1 MIKHLNREF
10 EINKLCYRTLHHSGP
25 LVVGGVTVAG
35 ANGTGIPAS
44 AVANSAGV
52 AGTFVP
58 KVALAVYDFAVDGGV
73 IGAITLA
80 NTVALP
86 DNAVVTGITYDVLT
100 TCTSATDAATI
111 ALSVPTDGA
120 LTTAIAISNAAN
132 PWDAGAHLVNTA
144 LPKKLTAA
152 RNLQI
157 TVAAEAIT
165 AGKIVFAVQY
175 YVSQ

>member
-1 MIKHLNREF
+1 MPKDPMALNRV
-10 EINKLCYRTLHHSGP
+10 IIKN
-25 LVVGGVTVAG
+25 GGVIEREDGTDIVAVSADG
-35 ANGTGIPAS
+35 ATTTITPSNSTGLPGTYIKKTAI
-44 AVANSAGV
+44 
-52 AGTFVP
+52 
-58 KVALAVYDFAVDGGV
+58 AVYDFAVDGGV

-80 NTVALP
+80 GTVSIP
-86 DNAVVTGITYDVLT
+86 DNAVVTAVTHDVLT

-120 LTTAIAISNAAN
+120 LTTALAISNAAN
-132 PWDAGAHLVNTA
+132 IWDAGAHLPNTA

-157 TVAAEAIT
+157 TVAVEAIT
-165 AGKIVFAVQY
+165 AGKIVFAVDY

>member
-1 MIKHLNREF
+1 MASKYEYRISNGGLKGDLVIDH
-10 EINKLCYRTLHHSGP
+10 NKNWLGNDLSGSNI
-25 LVVGGVTVAG
+25 AD
-35 ANGTGIPAS
+35 
-44 AVANSAGV
+44 SAGL
-52 AGTFVP
+52 AGSYVQ

-80 NTVALP
+80 GTTQLP
-86 DNAVVTGITYDVLT
+86 DNAVVTAVTHDVLT

-120 LTTAIAISNAAN
+120 LTTALAISNAAN
-132 PWDAGAHLVNTA
+132 IWDAGAHLPNTV

-157 TVAAEAIT
+157 TVAAEALT